1 MNQKIKNFQNTNKFS
16 KPKIKKS
23 FNILSICIGDSINL
37 KKLQENF
44 KKYPYITREHP
55 VILKLG
61 LDQYVVITKF
71 GVITFWNVTKNL
83 RKEFINEIQNF
94 VDGFDN
100 SFSFFD
106 YLKVFIINNKEDK
119 VLFNKIILSKLDKEK
134 IQIISFVLSQSVALE
149 RYEVKIEQRLNEL
162 AKIIENIK
170 LNLKKEFKEQY
181 LLSQISD
188 IFLIKQKAIS
198 HLSLFD
204 KPDTTWEKPE
214 IEKLYNK
221 LYLYFELEDRF
232 DILNEKIEFL
242 SENNKILLDFVS
254 TQRSH
259 FLEMII
265 IFLFALDIILIVI
278 EFLFLK

>member
-1 MNQKIKNFQNTNKFS
+1 MTNTKYNSKKKLKKIKV
-16 KPKIKKS
+16 KKK
-23 FNILSICIGDSINL
+23 FNILSIFVGDSINL
-37 KKLQENF
+37 KKLQEEF

-55 VILKLG
+55 IILKLG
-61 LDQYVVITKF
+61 LDQYTVITKF
-71 GVITFWNVTKNL
+71 GVITFWNVNKNL
-83 RKEFINEIQNF
+83 RKEFIREIQRF
-94 VDGFDN
+94 IEGIDN
-100 SFSFFD
+100 SFSFLDF
-106 YLKVFIINNKEDK
+106 LKVFIIKDSEDK

-134 IQIISFVLSQSVALE
+134 IQIISYVLSQSVALE
-149 RYEVKIEQRLNEL
+149 KYEIEIENKLTEL

-170 LNLKKEFKEQY
+170 LNYKKELKEKY

-221 LYLYFELEDRF
+221 LYSDFELEDRF

-254 TQRSH
+254 SQRGH

-265 IFLFALDIILIVI
+265 IFLFVLDIALIIL

>member
-1 MNQKIKNFQNTNKFS
+1 MVLI
-16 KPKIKKS
+16 I
-23 FNILSICIGDSINL
+23 
-37 KKLQENF
+37 
-44 KKYPYITREHP
+44 
-55 VILKLG
+55 V
-61 LDQYVVITKF
+61 
-71 GVITFWNVTKNL
+71 
-83 RKEFINEIQNF
+83 
-94 VDGFDN
+94 
-100 SFSFFD
+100 FSFFD
-106 YLKVFIINNKEDK
+106 YLKVFMINNGEDK

-232 DILNEKIEFL
+232 DILNEKLNFYQ
-242 SENNKILLDFVS
+242 KIIKS
-254 TQRSH
+254 Y
-259 FLEMII
+259 
-265 IFLFALDIILIVI
+265 
-278 EFLFLK
+278 